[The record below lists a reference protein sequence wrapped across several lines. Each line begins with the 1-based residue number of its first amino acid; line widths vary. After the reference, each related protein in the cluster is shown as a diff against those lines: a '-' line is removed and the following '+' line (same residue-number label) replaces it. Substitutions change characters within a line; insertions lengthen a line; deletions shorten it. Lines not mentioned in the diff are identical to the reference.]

1 MLSIRAFHS
10 LRFKFRRIHCPD
22 NAPRRIVPE
31 ALQVDVTDSCIP
43 AAIASDDVWAVG
55 DNGGQGI
62 TMH

>member
-1 MLSIRAFHS
+1 M
-10 LRFKFRRIHCPD
+10 
-22 NAPRRIVPE
+22 PE

-62 TMH
+62 TMHWNGSTWGTITNPATG